1 MSERLTRRAAKA
13 LVVAYRDGHVTLREA
28 MRAVEVR
35 RACRGHATRE
45 GALDEALYELFVA
58 RRGLPPDPAIVD
70 LVVAALDAGTPCDVR
85 DAMLALALRRPV
97 LAAVAPRA
105 AAGDVPSVILRPGCR
120 VLLGTE
126 RGRAALDA
134 MLAGDVKPLRD
145 WLERTVIGRDAF
157 AATTL
162 DVPLG
167 NIAGLARLVDRLVLE
182 TERLPPGRA
191 RARVADEW
199 ISEVLVD
206 CLDDEAPPYTE
217 LVRIV
222 GERLLESD
230 SPALLWHA
238 AKQLS
243 LVAPG
248 DPALAE
254 RVLGRCLP
262 LARLE
267 DGRSPAGAAAPFLQV
282 LAPSRAAAL
291 LEELAPRLDR
301 DGFDAVAAGFLAPA
315 LRRAYGDWRDPLA
328 RFASGASPGLARA
341 ALKALLDA
349 DVSDATVVDW
359 FRNAPS
365 PGVRSACR
373 ALIARHAA

>member
-1 MSERLTRRAAKA
+1 M
-13 LVVAYRDGHVTLREA
+13 
-28 MRAVEVR
+28 
-35 RACRGHATRE
+35 
-45 GALDEALYELFVA
+45 
-58 RRGLPPDPAIVD
+58 
-70 LVVAALDAGTPCDVR
+70 
-85 DAMLALALRRPV
+85 

-105 AAGDVPSVILRPGCR
+105 AHGDVPTVILRPGCR

-126 RGRAALDA
+126 GGRAALEA
-134 MLAGDVKPLRD
+134 MLAGRAEPLRD

-243 LVAPG
+243 LVAPD

-254 RVLGRCLP
+254 RVLTPLPAARAPRGRP
-262 LARLE
+262 LARRRGGAVPAGPAAGARGGAARVARAAARPRRLRR
-267 DGRSPAGAAAPFLQV
+267 GRRRLPRPRPAAGLRRLARPAGALRLGRLAGPRPRGAEGAARRRRLGRDRRRLVPQRA
-282 LAPSRAAAL
+282 LAGRA
-291 LEELAPRLDR
+291 R
-301 DGFDAVAAGFLAPA
+301 
-315 LRRAYGDWRDPLA
+315 
-328 RFASGASPGLARA
+328 ARA
-341 ALKALLDA
+341 A
-349 DVSDATVVDW
+349 
-359 FRNAPS
+359 R
-365 PGVRSACR
+365 
-373 ALIARHAA
+373 